1 MSTPEASLPSEHVN
15 DASPPSDILTE
26 AREAAREDRN
36 YDSAAVRRVIEDQFR
51 AIYDNNK
58 PYDWQLDVAEALI
71 LGQDCIAIA
80 GTGSGKTMPFGM
92 PLMHPEFQDRI
103 VLVLSPLN
111 ELEAEQVRILPLL
124 HRLKHILMLFRLND
138 STK

>member
-1 MSTPEASLPSEHVN
+1 MSAPEPSLPSEPVN
-15 DASPPSDILTE
+15 DTTPPSDVLKE
-26 AREAAREDRN
+26 AREAARKDRN

-51 AIYDNNK
+51 EIYDNNK

-92 PLMHPEFQDRI
+92 PLMHPDYQDRI

-111 ELEAEQVRILPLL
+111 ELEVEQVRTFPHL
-124 HRLKHILMLFRLND
+124 RCFWHILMPYRPND
-138 STK
+138 SRK